1 MKIKGAIF
9 DMDGTLLNSM
19 DYWGTVATEFLTKNG
34 YDATSEDNRRFLE
47 QGMREFYAYATSTL
61 GMKKSYD
68 EVHDEIY
75 NLIREKYET
84 VVTPKDG
91 VIEMLDTLLKK
102 GVKMCLA
109 TATDRETVEI
119 VLKRLDMQKYF
130 SKIFTVKEVGIGKSQ
145 PKIYEVALE
154 YLGTPKSETYVFEDA
169 YYAINTAHE
178 NGFLV
183 VGIYDKNVFA
193 PKEEVKALCDYYID
207 ENDRYNIDFLLK

>member
-19 DYWGTVATEFLTKNG
+19 DYWGTVASDFLTRNG
-34 YDATSEDNRRFLE
+34 YDATSKDNRRFLE
-47 QGMREFYAYATSTL
+47 QGMREFYAYATSVL

-84 VVTPKDG
+84 VVKPKDG
-91 VIEMLDTLLKK
+91 AIEMLDALLEK

-119 VLKRLDMQKYF
+119 VLKRLNMEKYF

-145 PKIYEVALE
+145 PKIYEIALE
-154 YLGTPKSETYVFEDA
+154 YLDTPKDETYVFEDA
-169 YYAINTAHE
+169 YYAINTAHA

-183 VGIYDKNVFA
+183 VGIYDKNVFVS
-193 PKEEVKALCDYYID
+193 KEEIKELCDYYID

>member
-1 MKIKGAIF
+1 MKITGAIF

-19 DYWGTVATEFLTKNG
+19 DYWGKVATEFLTKNG
-34 YDATSEDNRRFLE
+34 YDATNNDNRRFLE
-47 QGMREFYAYATSTL
+47 QGMREFYAYATTTL
-61 GMKKSYD
+61 GMTKSYD

-84 VVTPKDG
+84 VVKPKDG
-91 VIEMLDTLLKK
+91 AIEMLDALLEN

-119 VLKRLDMQKYF
+119 VLKRLGMEKYF

-145 PKIYEVALE
+145 PKIYQLALE
-154 YLGTPKSETYVFEDA
+154 YLGTPKDSTYVFEDA
-169 YYAINTAHE
+169 YYAINTAHS

-183 VGIYDKNVFA
+183 VGIYDKNVFVS
-193 PKEEVKALCDYYID
+193 KEEIKKLCDYYVD

>member
-1 MKIKGAIF
+1 MKITGAIF

-19 DYWGTVATEFLTKNG
+19 DYWGKVATEFLTKNG
-34 YDATSEDNRRFLE
+34 YDATNDDNRRFLE
-47 QGMREFYAYATSTL
+47 QGMREFYAYATTTL
-61 GMKKSYD
+61 GMTKSYD

-84 VVTPKDG
+84 VVKPKDG
-91 VIEMLDTLLKK
+91 AIEMLDALLEK

-109 TATDRETVEI
+109 TATDKETVEI
-119 VLKRLDMQKYF
+119 VLKRLGMEKYF

-145 PKIYEVALE
+145 PKIYQLALE
-154 YLGTPKSETYVFEDA
+154 YLGTPKNSTYVFEDA
-169 YYAINTAHE
+169 YYAINTAHS

-183 VGIYDKNVFA
+183 VGIYDKNVFV
-193 PKEEVKALCDYYID
+193 PKEEIKKLCDYYID

>member
-1 MKIKGAIF
+1 MKITGAIF

-19 DYWGTVATEFLTKNG
+19 DYWGKVATEFLTKNG
-34 YDATSEDNRRFLE
+34 YDATNDDNRRFLE
-47 QGMREFYAYATSTL
+47 QGMREFYAYATTTL
-61 GMKKSYD
+61 GMTKSYD

-84 VVTPKDG
+84 VVKPKDG
-91 VIEMLDTLLKK
+91 AIEMLDALLEK

-109 TATDRETVEI
+109 TATDKETVEI
-119 VLKRLDMQKYF
+119 VLKRLGMEKYF

-145 PKIYEVALE
+145 PKIYQLALE
-154 YLGTPKSETYVFEDA
+154 YLGTPKDSTYVFEDA
-169 YYAINTAHE
+169 YYAINTAHS

-183 VGIYDKNVFA
+183 VGIYDKNVFVS
-193 PKEEVKALCDYYID
+193 KEEIKKLCDYYID